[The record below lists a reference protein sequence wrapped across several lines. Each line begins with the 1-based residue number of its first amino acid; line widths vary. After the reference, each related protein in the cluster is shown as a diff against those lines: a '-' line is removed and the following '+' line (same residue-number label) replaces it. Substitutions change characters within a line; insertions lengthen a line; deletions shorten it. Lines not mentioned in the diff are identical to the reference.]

1 MARAHAD
8 YIYEFIDDYGLS
20 LDIELEAKAKE
31 RAVQKYVKQFATQ
44 LV

>member
-1 MARAHAD
+1 MVRAHAD
-8 YIYEFIDDYGLS
+8 YIYEHINTYGLN

-31 RAVQKYVKQFATQ
+31 LAVQKYVKQFASQ